1 MKGGRTAPVGPQPS
15 GQPYFCTASCGLA
28 AFPCGVQHLPATGH
42 VPRTTGVCPFG
53 IAPGRRSLR
62 LGGAPVVAGRTYRTC
77 RLGVWLLGEC
87 HLRHGPQ
94 RHGPPSSQ
102 AVGHI
107 LQSSALPS
115 IRLPS
120 LMFLGLPDHPL
131 LVWGFLIFAGSRHC
145 QYLSVCFILPE
156 FILHHGVQV
165 WKSTVSYA

>member
-1 MKGGRTAPVGPQPS
+1 MHEGRQNRAGGPATTRATILRRFMRPRRIPLWRPAFARNRARAAHHRRLSLRHCPRAPVSPPW
-15 GQPYFCTASCGLA
+15 
-28 AFPCGVQHLPATGH
+28 
-42 VPRTTGVCPFG
+42 
-53 IAPGRRSLR
+53 
-62 LGGAPVVAGRTYRTC
+62 GAPAAAGRTYRTC
-77 RLGVWLLGEC
+77 RLGVWLLGER
-87 HLRHGPQ
+87 HPLHGPQ
-94 RHGPPSSQ
+94 RRGPPSSQ

-120 LMFLGLPDHPL
+120 LLFLGLPDHPL

-145 QYLSVCFILPE
+145 QYLSVWFILLE